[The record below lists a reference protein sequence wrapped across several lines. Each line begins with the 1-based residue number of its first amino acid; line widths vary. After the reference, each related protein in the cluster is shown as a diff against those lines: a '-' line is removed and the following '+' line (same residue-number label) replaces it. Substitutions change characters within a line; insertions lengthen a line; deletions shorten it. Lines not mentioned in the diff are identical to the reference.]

1 MTKPTLS
8 PIRRLL
14 RGIGAVL
21 AAVWMILEEWVWDR
35 LTAAMKWLGRVPA
48 VRWLETRIARLSP
61 RAAMLVFV
69 VPWLMLLPT
78 KVLALWL
85 LGAGHFTLAFLVF
98 LIAKIVGTALL
109 ARLFALTKPALLQV
123 AWFRR
128 FYTWFTDIKKRL
140 FAYVRGLRVYQQAKS
155 WMRSVR
161 LRMRRWWRKLRA
173 VPDRR

>member
-123 AWFRR
+123 TWFRR

>member
-78 KVLALWL
+78 QQPPL
-85 LGAGHFTLAFLVF
+85 LMQWKKQLKTQQKKLSLP
-98 LIAKIVGTALL
+98 LK
-109 ARLFALTKPALLQV
+109 KLQNS
-123 AWFRR
+123 
-128 FYTWFTDIKKRL
+128 L
-140 FAYVRGLRVYQQAKS
+140 
-155 WMRSVR
+155 
-161 LRMRRWWRKLRA
+161 
-173 VPDRR
+173 